1 MTDLH
6 EAFKA
11 LKARN
16 PLMAAYYASRELHRA
31 TEAGFAMIERACD
44 PTIEDYNELNETK
57 PRTKGEDQ

>member
-16 PLMAAYYASRELHRA
+16 PLLAALVTSQELHRA
-31 TEAGFAMIERACD
+31 TEAGLAMIERACD
-44 PTIEDYNELNETK
+44 PCEDKEW
-57 PRTKGEDQ
+57 RVSGERSNPDDRP